1 MEELNVEQIESV
13 AGGRVSVSRM
23 FVDFAVGQVLDAAWE
38 GLKGG
43 FSDWANAGAGIGGRM
58 DRESKLG

>member
-1 MEELNVEQIESV
+1 
-13 AGGRVSVSRM
+13 M